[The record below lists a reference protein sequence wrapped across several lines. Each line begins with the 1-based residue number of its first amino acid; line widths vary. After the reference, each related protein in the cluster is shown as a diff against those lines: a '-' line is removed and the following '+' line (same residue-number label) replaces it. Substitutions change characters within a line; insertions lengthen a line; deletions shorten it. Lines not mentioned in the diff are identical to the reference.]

1 LSEGKC
7 QSMCE
12 SRRAPRFAFGGV
24 AEITTIHPNTYIVV
38 STTELSR
45 FGCFVTTRKTM
56 FIGTKVEL
64 KITHDGRAFK
74 ASGEVVSVQSENGMG
89 IKFTTTAPNDVALLQ
104 VWLGQQTI

>member
-1 LSEGKC
+1 
-7 QSMCE
+7 
-12 SRRAPRFAFGGV
+12 
-24 AEITTIHPNTYIVV
+24 
-38 STTELSR
+38 
-45 FGCFVTTRKTM
+45 M